1 MPLHHERERTPREE
15 EEGEEGNEFAER
27 ISIFSSS
34 GFLFPSGHGGNG
46 HSPAHSSSSPSLLS
60 KSLPVEIPIFKLN
73 SSPPYSTLHSTLR
86 ENGQSAGA
94 PFLPSFHPSPV
105 LSGSCPRPPTD
116 RPTDRFLPSPFNR
129 LSGETTAFT
138 LFPSFVRSL
147 FLSKFF
153 SHFFQLRQMEGRQQT
168 RASTSFFS
176 SPSSLWATK
185 SLHSTSF
192 SSKGFPLVESGRGR
206 GGGGGNPRT

>member
-116 RPTDRFLPSPFNR
+116 RPTASFLL
-129 LSGETTAFT
+129 LSTDFRGKQ
-138 LFPSFVRSL
+138 LLSLYSLRSFVRS
-147 FLSKFF
+147 
-153 SHFFQLRQMEGRQQT
+153 FFQSSFPISFNCDRWRGDSRQEPPP
-168 RASTSFFS
+168 
-176 SPSSLWATK
+176 PSSRPHPRFGRRNPFTQ
-185 SLHSTSF
+185 LHFLQKVS
-192 SSKGFPLVESGRGR
+192 P
-206 GGGGGNPRT
+206 